1 MLTSQ
6 HRVLAHVLYHK
17 GGPRGSHTEYRK
29 NTGTFH
35 AVPAWYP
42 RLRVGPPGPALA
54 RGGPALV
61 AAGRPQEGPDERCC
75 REGDRLAVDQAW
87 EGKGLGAAM

>member
-1 MLTSQ
+1 MYCTTKAAHAEATPSRGKIQALFTLSQ
-6 HRVLAHVLYHK
+6 PGTRVL
-17 GGPRGSHTEYRK
+17 GSARP
-29 NTGTFH
+29 
-35 AVPAWYP
+35 PALA
-42 RLRVGPPGPALA
+42 RAGPAAPHA